1 MKYFYFI
8 MLALFSINSWCDE
21 TGKFYAGGGFAY
33 AELSDGGMTDFQ
45 SMSNSEGAVHI
56 FGGYQFTPTLAAE
69 ITIDGMGSYESE
81 TSSSDIYNDYSA
93 VSFAAL
99 GKMPLGQGFALY
111 GQLGIGLTTIYQ
123 DVTAISGPY
132 LITGTDSD
140 TRFSTLW
147 GAGFSYTFPAMKELE
162 LRLGMQQLNFTVNAY
177 AIDNASNLIRK
188 DYDQNIREYYFGV
201 AYHFD

>member
-1 MKYFYFI
+1 MKHYYFI
-8 MLALFSINSWCDE
+8 LLALFSVNGWSAE

-45 SMSNSEGAVHI
+45 SMSNEEGAVHL

-69 ITIDGMGSYESE
+69 VVIDGMGSYESE
-81 TSSSDIYNDYSA
+81 TPSSDIYNDYSA
-93 VSFAAL
+93 VSFTAL
-99 GKMPLGQGFALY
+99 GKLPLSQGFSVY

-147 GAGFSYTFPAMKELE
+147 GAGFSYTVPAMKELE

-188 DYDQNIREYYFGV
+188 NYDQNIREYYFGV